1 MSGTIIQVSR
11 GIILVLLMVWL
22 RHCGYE
28 HLEPRAG
35 RKARSRRFLMAV
47 VMICFMCFYFYAWTL
62 MGNPVPEREETG
74 ARSSSIAATPAAG
87 RE

>member
-47 VMICFMCFYFYAWTL
+47 VNDLFHVLLFLRLDAD
-62 MGNPVPEREETG
+62 GEPG
-74 ARSSSIAATPAAG
+74 SG
-87 RE
+87 KG